1 VTTSLVPVSQVSLR
15 RIRLGVK
22 SLLQVNPHTSS
33 NNDASL
39 KHGSSCIA
47 CQSPSMWVRAL
58 LRMEKHHERGSD
70 GPSACWMM
78 GGAIE
83 DDQGSRYV
91 IDFAVHGFDSFVAVT

>member
-1 VTTSLVPVSQVSLR
+1 
-15 RIRLGVK
+15 
-22 SLLQVNPHTSS
+22 
-33 NNDASL
+33 
-39 KHGSSCIA
+39 
-47 CQSPSMWVRAL
+47 MWVRAL